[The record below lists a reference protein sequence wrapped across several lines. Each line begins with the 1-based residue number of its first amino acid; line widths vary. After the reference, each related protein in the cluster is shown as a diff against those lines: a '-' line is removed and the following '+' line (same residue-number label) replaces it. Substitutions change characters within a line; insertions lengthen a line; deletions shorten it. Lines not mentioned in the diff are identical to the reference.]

1 MPLSVLLLNQYFVP
15 DIAPT
20 GQLLGELAEDLVEA
34 GMDVTVIAGSG
45 RYAGGAR
52 LRPREEWRG
61 VHICRVRCTS
71 LGRAGAGRRLTDY
84 ATYFVPAA
92 ARMIAMRPPDV
103 VVCLS
108 TPPLLAMLGLVARR
122 RGARFVY
129 KVEDLYPDLAFA
141 LGALRERSVL
151 GRALAWL
158 SRAILAR
165 ADAVVALDG
174 AMAQTLHARGAR
186 RVEVIPNWADGKRLR
201 PDLEAGERFRR
212 EEGLEGRFVVLY
224 AGNFGRAHR
233 FDAVLE
239 AAKTLAVS
247 EPRVLFLFVGNGPR
261 LAEVRAASHNLANVR
276 LMPYQPAERL
286 NGLLNAADIH
296 LVTLR
301 DEAAALLVPSKYA
314 SALAAGKPVL
324 MVGARSSAMAQ
335 EIEGERLGFSC
346 DHDVQQVAHAVLQAF
361 GDQVRGR
368 GRGENGRHVF
378 ATRYDR
384 RMTTAQWADLLGGL
398 VRSSMREEGVGG

>member
-45 RYAGGAR
+45 RYAGGAP

-61 VHICRVRCTS
+61 VHIRRARCTS
-71 LGRAGAGRRLTDY
+71 LGRSQASRRLTDY

-92 ARMIAMRPPDV
+92 ARVISMRAPDV

-108 TPPLLAMLGLVARR
+108 TPPLLALLGPVARR
-122 RGARFVY
+122 HGARFVY

-141 LGALRERSVL
+141 LGALRERSTI
-151 GRALAWL
+151 GRILARL

-165 ADAVVALDG
+165 ADAVVALDE

-186 RVEVIPNWADGKRLR
+186 RVQVIPNWADGDKIW
-201 PDLEAGERFRR
+201 PDPEAGRRFRR
-212 EEGLEGRFVVLY
+212 EERLEDRFVVLY
-224 AGNFGRAHR
+224 AGNLGRAHR

-239 AAKTLAVS
+239 AARVLSVR
-247 EPRVLFLFVGNGPR
+247 EPQVLFLFVGHGPR
-261 LAEVRAASHNLANVR
+261 LAEVRAASLDSANVR
-276 LMPYQPAERL
+276 LMTYQPAERL
-286 NGLLNAADIH
+286 NALLNAADIH

-301 DEAAALLVPSKYA
+301 DEASGLLVPSKYS
-314 SALAAGKPVL
+314 SALAVGKPVL
-324 MVGARSSAMAQ
+324 LAGARSSTMAK
-335 EIEGERLGFSC
+335 EIESEGLGFSC
-346 DHDVQQVAHAVLQAF
+346 DHDAQQIASALLAAR
-361 GDQVRGR
+361 GDPAGARR
-368 GRGENGRHVF
+368 FGENGRRVF
-378 ATRYDR
+378 TKRYDR
-384 RMTTAQWADLLGGL
+384 KMATTRWADLLISL
-398 VRSSMREEGVGG
+398 VRPLVTGAEDGG